1 MKVKLYKNFK
11 KRKNSTLQPSGD
23 FLEVDCTLK
32 NGTSIVNP
40 TIQLQ
45 LAFNSDYSN
54 YNYCHIPDFGRFY
67 YIRDLVWNNSIAE
80 FVLVSDIMASFKSD
94 IAGFTGLAVR
104 ASNSFDG
111 TIPDPLLPPTDD
123 IVIYTTSAS
132 RPATYSYVIVGAGAD
147 GITIM
152 PFSSLDSI
160 GEQLNSVWA
169 QITNQVSGINAC
181 YRTLLTANDFVI
193 ESIDPLTK
201 YKIGFGAATF
211 ELQGERL
218 SLVPSSKVFLRG
230 LSLENH
236 PQAETYGKFLNGP
249 NYRSVYLYNSGIGF
263 IHLPTT
269 SIDAGSITIEGTYS
283 PDNGAT
289 ALRVICFSTNHCLT
303 QITTNLYSAV
313 PFCGSSINIAGV
325 ASGVAGT
332 AGGIGA
338 ALSATTPA
346 GAISAGIGAG
356 VSAISGAVSALP
368 VGSVQGVLGGISSL
382 DNVFSLVH
390 IFRKVK
396 DTDNNNRGRPLLKT
410 RTASSGGY
418 IEYERVNL
426 STNARA
432 DEKSEIESTMERG
445 FYYE

>member
-104 ASNSFDG
+104 ASNNFDG
-111 TIPDPLLPPTDD
+111 SIPDPLLPPTDD
-123 IVIYTTSAS
+123 IVITTTSAS
-132 RPATYSYVIVGAGAD
+132 RPATYRYVIVGAGAD
-147 GITIM
+147 GITVQM
-152 PFSSLDSI
+152 MLGLNDI
-160 GEQLNSVWA
+160 GEQLNSIWA

-181 YRTLLTANDFVI
+181 YVTLLNENDFI
-193 ESIDPLTK
+193 WTGDALSKNT
-201 YKIGFGAATF
+201 IGVGAATF
-211 ELQGERL
+211 ALPGPRIWL
-218 SLVPSSKVFLRG
+218 NPSTSVFLTG
-230 LSLENH
+230 LTLQAH
-236 PQAETYGKFLNGP
+236 PQAATYGDFLNGDK
-249 NYRSVYLYNSGIGF
+249 YRSVYLYNSGIGY

-269 SIDAGSITIEGTYS
+269 AKDVGDITIYGTYS

-289 ALRVICFSTNHCLT
+289 ALRAICDSTNHCIT
-303 QITTNLYSAV
+303 QITTNLYAAV
-313 PFCGSSINIAGV
+313 PFCGSSVNVAGV
-325 ASGVAGT
+325 AAGVAGA
-332 AGGIGA
+332 AGGIGTA
-338 ALSATTPA
+338 QSATTPA

-356 VSAISGAVSALP
+356 VSAISGAVSILP

-382 DNVFSLVH
+382 DNVYSLVH
-390 IFRKVK
+390 VFRKVK
-396 DTDNNNRGRPLLKT
+396 DNDNNNRGRPLLRI